1 MHAVGE
7 NGSIATAIGIK
18 LPRTQHF
25 PITFAS
31 RCASRGGAEGR
42 CGTGFRRNMLLNA
55 TQLSALSRLFS
66 SGVFREMARKG
77 RSPLFARL
85 FAETGLL
92 GHEAQARGT
101 VSSAF
106 DAAFAVLRK
115 AGSRDEYVY
124 RAALTHN
131 ILLGRHSLNTASMLT
146 EFRAGACKADLAILN
161 GTGTVYEIKSE
172 RDSLARLAN
181 QVANYRKVFAKVYV
195 IAGEAHVQDVID
207 ITPLDVGV
215 LSLVRWDRIQTVR
228 EAVERPDLVCPVT
241 IFESLRVAEARAI
254 LRHLNV
260 SVPDVPNTM
269 LWAAMRQ
276 EFAKLAPDD
285 VHREMVCTL
294 KKTRNLASLSTLV
307 DRLPVSLQP
316 AALSIQVRRIDHE
329 RLLEAVQTP
338 LNEALTWA

>member
-1 MHAVGE
+1 M
-7 NGSIATAIGIK
+7 IGIE
-18 LPRTQHF
+18 LVEEAAF
-25 PITFAS
+25 PIIFAP
-31 RCASRGGAEGR
+31 RCASSDGAEGR

-55 TQLSALSRLFS
+55 KQLSALSRLFS

-77 RSPLFARL
+77 RSPLFVRL

-92 GHEAQARGT
+92 GQEVAARST

-106 DAAFAVLRK
+106 DAAFAELRK
-115 AGSRDEYVY
+115 AGARDEYVY

-146 EFRAGACKADLAILN
+146 EFRAGECKADLAILN

-172 RDSLARLAN
+172 RDSLARLVN

-195 IAGEAHVQDVID
+195 IAGEAHVQDVMD
-207 ITPLDVGV
+207 ITPVDVGV

-254 LRHLNV
+254 LRHLQV
-260 SVPDVPNTM
+260 PVPDVPNTM

-276 EFAKLAPDD
+276 EFAKLAPTD
-285 VHREMVCTL
+285 VHREMVRTL
-294 KKTRNLASLSTLV
+294 KRTRNLASLSELV
-307 DRLPVSLQP
+307 DQLPASLQP
-316 AALSIQVRRIDHE
+316 AALSIQVRRADHE
-329 RLLEAVQTP
+329 RLLEAVRTP
-338 LNEALTWA
+338 LDEALTWA